1 MTNHPRIYSITT
13 VGVIMHYN
21 QDYLLHRVRTDF
33 TGRNGIGKSLIA
45 DLIQLVFITERKLIV
60 FGTDSVKKKVREV
73 HTLPYNTSDA
83 YVFMNIEVSPDQ
95 FVVIGVNIPNKKSRP
110 IRSFWILNRP
120 HNDQD
125 NHDLK
130 ALCIEKPNLVM
141 NRDFIVDGKIPSM
154 ERLAVHLRESKGL
167 YMRHFTDSNQKQEFY
182 SFLYYKE
189 LLPIN
194 LTIEEHRKTFARII
208 QSFSKAK
215 SLNTDS
221 DKSLKEFLFESDE
234 EELQEQFENNQR
246 DLEKVLQET
255 RELDQYTKEL
265 TTKQNRLSNLKE
277 LDDERIRTHQKHL
290 STKVVVTDKNLKTAT
305 SELDTEEKK
314 RDASQ
319 AELTLLKEKTLPQL
333 KKQIEEGKA
342 AVKTTTENLE
352 TLKKYKE
359 AFDEKSKIEEGISD
373 LLKIE
378 LPDISSEKP
387 QLVDM
392 ESFDFKEMARRVQQ
406 FLPIYEKY
414 GSLIEMEKKT
424 NDQKTAIASQRNALA
439 QNISN
444 LEQVKGLISMNKEG
458 TLFAKL
464 FDEKKTLSPQ
474 QETVLMAVLSNALIG
489 KPTKAH
495 ASMRYVL
502 GLEVLDE
509 KWIEEDEANE
519 GYWLKMGGVHEFV
532 PRSGEQ
538 QLFADANQ
546 LAEAV
551 KNKTIE
557 IDEKITTLKKE
568 RLELDRFEEGKNYNS
583 SVIQIEDELDEN
595 LVDHTSLNQFKET
608 LGIIQNLTT
617 EISKRNSKIKELDDR
632 LTKSKAKLPAF
643 DDQLLQEELDKYAT
657 KLSSKTKHE
666 RELTEDQIKKSERVK
681 SLESSLP
688 LQNQIIQ
695 TKKKEKEELEADWK
709 AFSKEYKEAY
719 PHALPEDSEEIAIP
733 LSELQAEHKTARESY
748 LTEYRAIAGSY
759 ANTMNKPEI
768 TEQIES
774 GYYSFSILEVALLGV
789 KIKHTDKITQALDE
803 ANGEREKLIKTL
815 HQTMLKIF
823 SITKK
828 KYGTY
833 KDTIKDLNIFFG
845 ARKISEKY
853 TFRINI
859 KPHPQFKIDWI
870 DQLQNNINKL
880 YRPGELPL
888 GVSVENFVEDFFQ
901 KATNYKQR
909 MALTDLLD
917 PKTYFEVETK
927 LTDDAGNEKPGSTGE
942 SYSAIVLLGIGR
954 LSIIQK
960 GSRKGIK
967 FVILEETANLDRVNF
982 NTFPDIAEDFG
993 YQILTMTPRPYGS
1006 DADQGWYLYHLLE
1019 GFDDPNINYPIP
1031 SSYFKTNE
1039 DKKDLMTYL
1048 SATAE

>member
-1 MTNHPRIYSITT
+1 MTNHPRIYSLST

-21 QDYLLHRVRTDF
+21 QDYLLHPVRTDF

-125 NHDLK
+125 SHDLK
-130 ALCIEKPNLVM
+130 DLSIEKSNLVM

-154 ERLAVHLRESKGL
+154 EKLAVHLRESKGL
-167 YMRHFTDSNQKQEFY
+167 YMRHFTDSKQKQEFY
-182 SFLYYKE
+182 SFLYYKK

-265 TTKQNRLSNLKE
+265 TTKQNRLSNLKD
-277 LDDERIRTHQKHL
+277 LDEERRITHQKHL
-290 STKVVVTDKNLKTAT
+290 STKVVLTDKNLKTAT
-305 SELDTEEKK
+305 TELDTEEKK

-342 AVKTTTENLE
+342 AVKITTENLE

-359 AFDEKSKIEEGISD
+359 AFDEKTKIEEGISG

-387 QLVDM
+387 QRVDM
-392 ESFDFKEMARRVQQ
+392 DSFDLKEMARRVQQ

-414 GSLIEMEKKT
+414 SSLIDMEKKT
-424 NDQKTAIASQRNALA
+424 NDQKAAIASHRNSLA

-458 TLFAKL
+458 TLFARL

-489 KPTKAH
+489 KPKKAH

-509 KWIEEDEANE
+509 KWIEKDEANG

-532 PRSGEQ
+532 PRSGEE
-538 QLFADANQ
+538 QLFADAGQ

-551 KNKTIE
+551 KNKTVQ
-557 IDEKITTLKKE
+557 IDEKITALKKE
-568 RLELDRFEEGKNYNS
+568 RLELDHFEEGKDYNGS
-583 SVIQIEDELDEN
+583 LIQMEGELDQS
-595 LVDHTSLNQFKET
+595 LVDHTSLNQLKET

-617 EISKRNSKIKELDDR
+617 EISKRNSKIKQLDDR
-632 LTKSKAKLPAF
+632 LTELKAKLPTF
-643 DDQLLQEELDKYAT
+643 DEQRLQEEIDKYAT
-657 KLSSKTKHE
+657 NVSTKTKHE
-666 RELTEDQIKKSERVK
+666 RELSEDHIKKSERVK

-688 LQNQIIQ
+688 LQNQIIKA
-695 TKKKEKEELEADWK
+695 KKKEKEALDADWK

-719 PHALPEDSEEIAIP
+719 PNTLPEDRAAIAIP
-733 LSELQAEHKTARESY
+733 LGQLQDEHKSARESY
-748 LTEYRAIAGSY
+748 VTEYRAIAGGY

-768 TEQIES
+768 TEQIEN
-774 GYYSFSILEVALLGV
+774 GHYSFSILEVVLLGS
-789 KIKHTDKITQALDE
+789 KIKYTDKVAQALDE
-803 ANGEREKLIKTL
+803 ANGEREKLI
-815 HQTMLKIF
+815 
-823 SITKK
+823 
-828 KYGTY
+828 
-833 KDTIKDLNIFFG
+833 
-845 ARKISEKY
+845 
-853 TFRINI
+853 
-859 KPHPQFKIDWI
+859 
-870 DQLQNNINKL
+870 
-880 YRPGELPL
+880 
-888 GVSVENFVEDFFQ
+888 
-901 KATNYKQR
+901 
-909 MALTDLLD
+909 
-917 PKTYFEVETK
+917 
-927 LTDDAGNEKPGSTGE
+927 
-942 SYSAIVLLGIGR
+942 
-954 LSIIQK
+954 
-960 GSRKGIK
+960 
-967 FVILEETANLDRVNF
+967 
-982 NTFPDIAEDFG
+982 
-993 YQILTMTPRPYGS
+993 
-1006 DADQGWYLYHLLE
+1006 
-1019 GFDDPNINYPIP
+1019 
-1031 SSYFKTNE
+1031 
-1039 DKKDLMTYL
+1039 
-1048 SATAE
+1048 